1 MKKTFTKDML
11 DEMDWGDSFVKD
23 LKNTERNH
31 QRLVNASWF
40 FLGVIVTG
48 IIMHFLFISPLL
60 NSCI

>member
-40 FLGVIVTG
+40 FMGVIVTLVT
-48 IIMHFLFISPLL
+48 IHFLIISPLL
-60 NSCI
+60 NSLI

>member
-11 DEMDWGDSFVKD
+11 NEMDWGDSFIKD

-48 IIMHFLFISPLL
+48 IVLHIFIINPLL
-60 NSCI
+60 NSLI